1 MPFDHSK
8 LESQT
13 VALSFCCRFCRH
25 DDLQGE
31 KESLLARQK

>member
-8 LESQT
+8 LES
-13 VALSFCCRFCRH
+13 CRFAVVSVGMMISK
-25 DDLQGE
+25 DE